1 MKPGGLCYISLMVLG
16 VFFFGRTSYLLN
28 LYRTMTI
35 VYFKYILTNNNRMM
49 QSRGASKA
57 LRTVV
62 LLINWNNGRLK
73 QLLSL
78 FPLFIF
84 LCLKILTIT
93 RIIRIFVKELF
104 YSDLHVFKETMH
116 ILQLQDISV
125 HPKQILYT

>member
-1 MKPGGLCYISLMVLG
+1 MVLG

-28 LYRTMTI
+28 LYRTI
-35 VYFKYILTNNNRMM
+35 HYCIFKYILTNNNRMM

>member
-1 MKPGGLCYISLMVLG
+1 MKPGGIMLHKFNGFGG
-16 VFFFGRTSYLLN
+16 VFFRPNKLFAELISNNDYC
-28 LYRTMTI
+28 I
-35 VYFKYILTNNNRMM
+35 FKYILTNNNRMM

-62 LLINWNNGRLK
+62 LLINSNNGRLK

-93 RIIRIFVKELF
+93 RIIRIFVKESF
-104 YSDLHVFKETMH
+104 YSDLHVFKEMMH

>member
-1 MKPGGLCYISLMVLG
+1 MLHKFNGFWG
-16 VFFFGRTSYLLN
+16 VFFFRPNKLFAELISNNDYC
-28 LYRTMTI
+28 I
-35 VYFKYILTNNNRMM
+35 FKYILTNNNRMM